1 MHIKKENLESSS
13 VYKEQLNKLLT
24 SEDRCRQIIGAYI
37 QDVIF
42 NHDGFIKDD
51 VLEYISSA
59 NFGGK
64 ENVNIVI
71 FFLSKPAYADIRWF
85 ELIVKTVNSKNK
97 DDITNFLSEI
107 QGAYSSGIPV
117 ETVEKC
123 LDNAEDPHAMA
134 VALENNTSDGAYAKM
149 LESLSAV
156 TNVIEK
162 IEFDRHSQSQEY
174 GYLEDV
180 INDLKEQIKEKDSL
194 LEKKNSEIEEL
205 TDKLNSKPDVDADNL
220 SKLKVDKEFYEK
232 KYREIRTELDDARNE
247 NGRLEIKI
255 MQLEK
260 KISDGLPEQQP
271 TVVKVDNEELL
282 NKVNTLI
289 EQTAKLE
296 QLTENISAIKES
308 TDGIK
313 DGFNNIN
320 EGLKMLDDSTTNVIS
335 NELNKVSQ
343 DIKDNIEKKIED
355 ITVSTDNTDSIVSV
369 KPPDNEIVSEP
380 VNISDEKPES
390 EKEYAGYAEPEY
402 PFDEVNSEAS
412 VNDVNDN
419 KSDNEPAPAES
430 ESAGEIKIDIPDIYE
445 EQKLVSDV
453 KATDSSS
460 ELQSGVTVSEI
471 NTVTEDKKDFFT
483 SLKTQFAIR
492 KQVKAFSKIKDVNK
506 KKQLIIEKAMEN
518 HIDKEIIRTIKEI
531 FDSKV
536 VSLNYVYKLVLNK
549 ETSLEDVIF
558 LKEYCTAS

>member
-1 MHIKKENLESSS
+1 MK
-13 VYKEQLNKLLT
+13 
-24 SEDRCRQIIGAYI
+24 
-37 QDVIF
+37 
-42 NHDGFIKDD
+42 
-51 VLEYISSA
+51 
-59 NFGGK
+59 
-64 ENVNIVI
+64 
-71 FFLSKPAYADIRWF
+71 
-85 ELIVKTVNSKNK
+85 
-97 DDITNFLSEI
+97 
-107 QGAYSSGIPV
+107 
-117 ETVEKC
+117 
-123 LDNAEDPHAMA
+123 
-134 VALENNTSDGAYAKM
+134 
-149 LESLSAV
+149 
-156 TNVIEK
+156 
-162 IEFDRHSQSQEY
+162 
-174 GYLEDV
+174 
-180 INDLKEQIKEKDSL
+180 
-194 LEKKNSEIEEL
+194 
-205 TDKLNSKPDVDADNL
+205 
-220 SKLKVDKEFYEK
+220 K

-260 KISDGLPEQQP
+260 KIREGLPEQQA

-320 EGLKMLDDSTTNVIS
+320 EGLKMLDDSTTTVIS

-369 KPPDNEIVSEP
+369 KPPDNETVSEP

-390 EKEYAGYAEPEY
+390 EREYAGYAEPEY

-419 KSDNEPAPAES
+419 KSDNEPAPAEP
-430 ESAGEIKIDIPDIYE
+430 EYAGEIEIDIPDIYE
-445 EQKLVSDV
+445 EKELVSDV

-471 NTVTEDKKDFFT
+471 NTITEDKKDFFT

-506 KKQLIIEKAMEN
+506 KKQLILEKAMEN

>member
-1 MHIKKENLESSS
+1 VHIKKENLESSS

-85 ELIVKTVNSKNK
+85 GLIVKTVNSKNK

-162 IEFDRHSQSQEY
+162 IEFDRYSQSQEY

-205 TDKLNSKPDVDADNL
+205 TDNLNSKPDVDADNL
-220 SKLKVDKEFYEK
+220 SKLKADKEFYEK

-260 KISDGLPEQQP
+260 KIREGLPEQQA

-335 NELNKVSQ
+335 YELNKVSQ

-369 KPPDNEIVSEP
+369 KPPDNETVSEP

-390 EKEYAGYAEPEY
+390 EREYAGYAEPEY

-419 KSDNEPAPAES
+419 KSDNDPAPAEP
-430 ESAGEIKIDIPDIYE
+430 EYAGEIEIDIPDIYE
-445 EQKLVSDV
+445 EKELVSDV

-471 NTVTEDKKDFFT
+471 NTITEDKKDFFT

-506 KKQLIIEKAMEN
+506 KKQLILEKAMEN

>member
-24 SEDRCRQIIGAYI
+24 SEDRCRQIVGAYI
-37 QDVIF
+37 QDAIF

-71 FFLSKPAYADIRWF
+71 FFLSKPAYVDIRWL

-97 DDITNFLSEI
+97 DDIINFLNEI

-174 GYLEDV
+174 GYIEDV

-194 LEKKNSEIEEL
+194 LEKKSSEIEEL
-205 TDKLNSKPDVDADNL
+205 KDRLNSKSDVDTDNL
-220 SKLKVDKEFYEK
+220 SKLKEDKEFYEK
-232 KYREIRTELDDARNE
+232 KYREIRTELNDAKNE

-289 EQTAKLE
+289 EQTAKFE
-296 QLTENISAIKES
+296 QLTEDISAIKES
-308 TDGIK
+308 TYGIK
-313 DGFNNIN
+313 YEFNNIN
-320 EGLKMLDDSTTNVIS
+320 EGLKTLDDSITNIIS

-343 DIKDNIEKKIED
+343 DIKNDIEKKIED
-355 ITVSTDNTDSIVSV
+355 IIVGTDNTDSIVSV
-369 KPPDNEIVSEP
+369 QPPNNETVSEP
-380 VNISDEKPES
+380 VIKVSDEISES
-390 EKEYAGYAEPEY
+390 EKEYVGYAEPEY
-402 PFDEVNSEAS
+402 PFDEVNSESS
-412 VNDVNDN
+412 VNDV
-419 KSDNEPAPAES
+419 SDNGTDSAEP
-430 ESAGEIKIDIPDIYE
+430 ESASEIEIDIPDIYE
-445 EQKLVSDV
+445 EQKLISDV
-453 KATDSSS
+453 RVTDSSS

-483 SLKTQFAIR
+483 SLKTQFVIR
-492 KQVKAFSKIKDVNK
+492 KQVKAFSKIKDVSK
-506 KKQLIIEKAMEN
+506 KKQLILEKAMEN

>member
-71 FFLSKPAYADIRWF
+71 FFLSRPAYVDVRWF

-162 IEFDRHSQSQEY
+162 IEFDRHSQFQEY

-220 SKLKVDKEFYEK
+220 SKLKADKEFYEK
-232 KYREIRTELDDARNE
+232 KYREIRTELNDARNE

-260 KISDGLPEQQP
+260 KIRDGLPEQQS
-271 TVVKVDNEELL
+271 TVVKIDNEELL

-355 ITVSTDNTDSIVSV
+355 ITVSTDSTVSV
-369 KPPDNEIVSEP
+369 KPPDNETVSEP
-380 VNISDEKPES
+380 VNFPDKILES
-390 EKEYAGYAEPEY
+390 EKEYVGYAEPEY
-402 PFDEVNSEAS
+402 PFDEVYSEAS
-412 VNDVNDN
+412 VNDVNNN
-419 KSDNEPAPAES
+419 KSGNEPAPAEP

-445 EQKLVSDV
+445 EQELVSDV

-506 KKQLIIEKAMEN
+506 KKQLILEKAMEN